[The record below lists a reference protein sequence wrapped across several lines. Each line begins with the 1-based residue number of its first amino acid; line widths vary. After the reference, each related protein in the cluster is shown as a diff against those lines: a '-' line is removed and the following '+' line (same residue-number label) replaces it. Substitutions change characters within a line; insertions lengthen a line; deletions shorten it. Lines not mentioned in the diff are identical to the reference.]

1 MQING
6 SSSLIYKPTQLP
18 AQVPT
23 QASLSPETKN
33 KLQDAMQ
40 DGLST
45 RQATQEAQ
53 ETAKRT
59 AVVGYT
65 AAQNK
70 QDSIEMYV
78 SASTDNDTDGDEAA
92 LGFNDLQEMQQRQ
105 QLAQTVQTLDSLEQV
120 DPLQKRIDGMV
131 GMSNEQGS
139 LFSTKA

>member
-40 DGLST
+40 EGLAT

-78 SASTDNDTDGDEAA
+78 SASTGNDVDGDEAA

-105 QLAQTVQTLDSLEQV
+105 QLAQTAQTLEQV

-131 GMSNEQGS
+131 GMSNQQGS